1 PCPLP
6 FSGRTMSTT
15 VPATTAPPRRRRRSR
30 LRRHQT
36 HVAWLM
42 LLPALAVVAVVALY
56 PLGNTVWQS
65 FTNQQVLSGL
75 EPTRFVG
82 LKNYRD
88 LLHDT
93 IFRNA
98 VVETLKF
105 TVITVFFEF
114 VLGLVIALAV
124 NSNFR
129 GRGVMRAVMLVPWAI
144 PTVIAA
150 QMWKW

>member
-1 PCPLP
+1 
-6 FSGRTMSTT
+6 MSTT
-15 VPATTAPPRRRRRSR
+15 VPAATAPPRRRRRSR

-56 PLGNTVWQS
+56 PLGETVRQS
-65 FTNQQVLSGL
+65 FTNQQFLSGL
-75 EPTRFVG
+75 EPTRYVG

-98 VVETLKF
+98 VVET
-105 TVITVFFEF
+105 IVFW
-114 VLGLVIALAV
+114 
-124 NSNFR
+124 S
-129 GRGVMRAVMLVPWAI
+129 
-144 PTVIAA
+144 
-150 QMWKW
+150 